1 MFEIGDL
8 MLIELALISYFKD
21 IDISLS
27 VAQHIQGTI
36 AKIELQI
43 QQINAAAKTQGS
55 IRPTPPTP
63 PVVNP

>member
-8 MLIELALISYFKD
+8 MIIELALVSYFKD

-36 AKIELQI
+36 AKIELRI
-43 QQINAAAKTQGS
+43 QQINSAAKVQGS
-55 IRPTPPTP
+55 RNPVPPP
-63 PVVNP
+63 PAISNT